1 MTPFRHILFPVD
13 FSEICHA
20 FRSDVRAMA
29 ERLDA
34 RVTLLHVTE
43 VYAGV
48 DLGFPMPS
56 DLEEHKQRDIS
67 LLRTFSEPFVSLKPG
82 SLNTAIAVGD
92 PAAAII
98 DFTEANGVDL
108 IMMPTRGYGPFRS
121 LLLGSVT
128 AKVLHD
134 GACAVWTT
142 AHTCDLASPAHSSVG
157 SIICAVDLDP
167 DAPELIR
174 RAVELGALFNATVR
188 LVHAVPAAHSARYDY
203 LGENFGAYLMDASR
217 KEMVRVQDKA
227 GTKLEARIEA
237 NTVSDAVRSVAVDCA
252 ADLVVIG
259 RGRLD
264 KVLGRLRTNA
274 YAIIRNSP
282 CPVMS
287 L

>member
-1 MTPFRHILFPVD
+1 MTSFRHILFPVD

-20 FRSDVRAMA
+20 LRSEVKAMA
-29 ERLDA
+29 QRLDA

-56 DLEEHKQRDIS
+56 DLEEHKQKDLS
-67 LLRTFSEPFVSLKPG
+67 ALRTFSEPFASLKPG
-82 SLNTAIAVGD
+82 SLNIAVAAGD
-92 PAAAII
+92 PAATII
-98 DFTEANGVDL
+98 DFTETNSVDL

-121 LLLGSVT
+121 LLLGSVA

-134 GACAVWTT
+134 CACAVWTT

-157 SIICAVDLDP
+157 SILCAIDLDP
-167 DAPELIR
+167 DGPDLIR
-174 RAVELGALFNATVR
+174 RAVELGTLFNATVR
-188 LVHAVPAAHSARYDY
+188 LVHAVPAAHPARYDY
-203 LGENFGAYLMDASR
+203 LDENFGAYLMEASR
-217 KEMVRVQDKA
+217 KEMVRVQNKA

-237 NTVSDAVRSVAVDCA
+237 NAVSVAVRRVAIDCA

>member
-1 MTPFRHILFPVD
+1 
-13 FSEICHA
+13 
-20 FRSDVRAMA
+20 MA

-48 DLGFPMPS
+48 DLGFPMPP
-56 DLEEHKQRDIS
+56 DLEERKQKDLSS
-67 LLRTFSEPFVSLKPG
+67 LKTFSEPFASLKPG
-82 SLNTAIAVGD
+82 SLDTAVAVGD
-92 PAAAII
+92 PASAIV
-98 DFTEANGVDL
+98 DFAETNGVDL

-134 GACAVWTT
+134 SACAVWTT
-142 AHTCDLASPAHSSVG
+142 AHACDLALAAHSRVER
-157 SIICAVDLDP
+157 ILCAIDLDRDGP
-167 DAPELIR
+167 DLIR
-174 RAVELGALFNATVR
+174 RAVELGTLFSATVR
-188 LVHAVPAAHSARYDY
+188 LVHAVPAANPARYDY
-203 LGENFGAYLMDASR
+203 LGQNFSTYLMDASR
-217 KEMVRVQDKA
+217 EEMVRVQNKA
-227 GTKLEARIEA
+227 GTTLESRIEPD
-237 NTVSDAVRSVAVDCA
+237 TVSVAVRRVAIDCA